1 MKIVY
6 LNEERQHTLTGRI
19 DERMVLNPG
28 RNIVDDKLFDAVIK
42 ADKGKN
48 QLTSMIDTGLITVH
62 EEGVDITKM
71 PTKEAISTIELETT
85 ADGVQEL
92 LDQEQ
97 ARTTPRD
104 KVIEAATAKIDA
116 IRSAE
121 VAAAEAVTATAKA
134 KAKGGANKS

>member
-121 VAAAEAVTATAKA
+121 AAAAEAVTATAKA